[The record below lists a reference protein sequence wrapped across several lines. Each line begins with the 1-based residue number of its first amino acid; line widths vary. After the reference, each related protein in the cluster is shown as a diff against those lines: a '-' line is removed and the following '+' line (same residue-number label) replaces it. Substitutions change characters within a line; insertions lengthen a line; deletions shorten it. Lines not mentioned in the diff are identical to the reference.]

1 MKKKVLD
8 WLKRNKDDLLLA
20 WGILATGLA
29 VVFFTMCLVFMA
41 ISDDLVGRIE
51 MEVTEKNELKV
62 SNEYLKRNRDYY
74 MYLVDDLQQTYE
86 DVVPKQQYIDDIE
99 YLESVIRELRGE
111 E

>member
-20 WGILATGLA
+20 WGTLATGLA
-29 VVFFTMCLVFMA
+29 AVFFTMCLVFMA

-62 SNEYLKRNRDYY
+62 SNEYLKKNRDYY